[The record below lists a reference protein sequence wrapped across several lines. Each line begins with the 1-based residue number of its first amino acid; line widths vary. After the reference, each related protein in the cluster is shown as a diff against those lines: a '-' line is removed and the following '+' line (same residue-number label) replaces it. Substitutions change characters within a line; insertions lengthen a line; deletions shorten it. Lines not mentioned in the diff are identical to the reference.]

1 MEVKVLGSGCA
12 NCVKL
17 EKTVRAAVVE
27 LGLAATVT
35 KVTDLKEIMAY
46 GVMAT
51 PALVVDGR
59 VKISGRVPGKDEVKT
74 ILTTK

>member
-12 NCVKL
+12 NCVRL
-17 EKTVRAAVVE
+17 EKTVREAVAE

-59 VKISGRVPGKDEVKT
+59 VRISGRVPGKDEVKR
-74 ILTTK
+74 LLQEH

>member
-1 MEVKVLGSGCA
+1 MA
-12 NCVKL
+12 
-17 EKTVRAAVVE
+17 E

-35 KVTDLKEIMAY
+35 KVMDLKAIMAY

-59 VKISGRVPGKDEVKT
+59 VKMSGRVPGKDEVKR
-74 ILTTK
+74 LLQEQ